1 MRMKH
6 ASPFPDLIA
15 AIEAHCAKAGI
26 AESTFG
32 AMALN
37 DPNFVRNLRDG
48 REPRRR
54 TADRAIDFILTG
66 KTYMQARASQE
77 NHTGDA
83 A

>member
-1 MRMKH
+1 MKN

-37 DPNFVRNLRDG
+37 DPNFVRNLREG
-48 REPRRR
+48 REPRRK
-54 TADRAIDFILTG
+54 TASRAFDFILTG
-66 KTYMQARASQE
+66 RTYAEARASQE
-77 NHTGDA
+77 NQTGA
-83 A
+83 QP